1 MKKRTIF
8 SAIFI
13 LIILITIISF
23 KYFNNKNVS
32 KLKVKDGMLKNSIG
46 KTIQL
51 RGVSSHGIQW
61 DLDENIVN
69 YDNLK
74 TLKEEWKINVFRI
87 AMYTEEDGYLYNKE
101 KVKEKVIET
110 IDNCIKLKL
119 YVIIDWHILSDNN
132 PNIHKQEAIEFFD
145 DISKIYGK
153 NNNVIYEICN
163 EPNGDDVRWKSSVY
177 PYAKD
182 VIEVIRKNS
191 PDSIIIVGTPDWC
204 KSILE
209 VIGNQLPYKNIMYA
223 FHFYSGTHGELYRK
237 SLEYAI
243 ENGVPVF
250 VSEWGTSTAENG
262 TSIFEEESDKWVE
275 FLNNKGISW
284 VNWSFSN
291 KDEATSI
298 LKKETKTLNDEN
310 LTESGLYVKKKIQ
323 EKLLTTNK

>member
-1 MKKRTIF
+1 MKKRKIF
-8 SAIFI
+8 LAI
-13 LIILITIISF
+13 LIIIILIAVIIF
-23 KYFNNKNVS
+23 EYFNNKNVS
-32 KLKVKDGMLKNSIG
+32 KLKVKNGVLKNGIG

-61 DLDENIVN
+61 DLNEDIIN

-74 TLKEEWKINVFRI
+74 KLKEDWKINVFRI

-101 KVKEKVIET
+101 KIQEKVIET

-119 YVIIDWHILSDNN
+119 YVIIDWHILSDKN

-145 DISKIYGK
+145 EISKKYSK
-153 NNNVIYEICN
+153 SNNVIYEICN
-163 EPNGDDVRWKSSVY
+163 EPNGENVRWISSIY

-191 PDSIIIVGTPDWC
+191 PNSVIIVGTPDWC
-204 KSILE
+204 KSITE
-209 VIGNQLPYKNIMYA
+209 VVGNQLPYKNIMYA
-223 FHFYSGTHGELYRK
+223 FHFYSGTHGEVYRK
-237 SLEYAI
+237 TLEYAI
-243 ENGVPVF
+243 EKGVPVF

-262 TSIFEEESDKWVE
+262 TNVFEEESDKWIKL
-275 FLNNKGISW
+275 LNNKGISW

-298 LKKETKTLNDEN
+298 LKKETKELKDED
-310 LTESGLYVKKKIQ
+310 LTQSGLYVQKKIQ
-323 EKLLTTNK
+323 EK